1 MLSELPFYEE
11 LNVIKQ
17 IMHLEDMQ
25 YPLKK
30 YNPNG
35 EIEFTP
41 VYFNFTTKTVMN
53 HKFSLGNAFQEI
65 FYRIDN

>member
-1 MLSELPFYEE
+1 
-11 LNVIKQ
+11 
-17 IMHLEDMQ
+17 MHLEDMQ